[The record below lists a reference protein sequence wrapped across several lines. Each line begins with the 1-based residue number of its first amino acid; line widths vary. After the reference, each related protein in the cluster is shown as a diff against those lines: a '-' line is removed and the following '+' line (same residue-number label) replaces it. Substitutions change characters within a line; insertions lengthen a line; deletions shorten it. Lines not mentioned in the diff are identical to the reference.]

1 MSRRTV
7 AVLTVVALMTFSAFL
22 FVARAI
28 PRDVWGSSSRSAARS
43 GMARRRTPP
52 PTSAHLEQARVL
64 AGYSGHAGG

>member
-1 MSRRTV
+1 VSRRTV

-28 PRDVWGSSSRSAARS
+28 PRDVWGSTSRAGTRS
-43 GMARRRTPP
+43 GIARRRTAP
-52 PTSAHLEQARVL
+52 PTSMHSEQARVL